1 VSGLRPYQ
9 RDAVGAVWD
18 HIASSDTNPA
28 VVLPTGSGKTHVI
41 AELCRDAVQKW
52 SGRVIVLAHV
62 KELLEQAA
70 GKLRAVA
77 PDLPVGVFSAGLG
90 RRDIGYPVTIA
101 SIQSVYQRAHEL
113 GPLDL
118 VIVDEAHLIPPDGEG
133 MYRRFLSD
141 ARGLCDHQRVIGL
154 TATPYRMKTGTICG
168 SDSVLHEVCFEA
180 SVRELIAGG
189 YLCPLRSRAGKA
201 TADTSDIHVRGGEFI
216 AGELEDRMDED
227 GLVEAACAEVVA
239 ATADRR
245 SVLLFCSG
253 VRHGEHV
260 ARVLREKHGV
270 ECGFVEGGTPA
281 KRRDELLAR
290 FKSGELKYLANVNV
304 LTTGFDAPNVD
315 CVAMLRPTMSPG
327 LYYQM
332 VGRGFRLAE
341 GKADCLVL
349 DFGGNVLRHGPVD
362 AIRLADSSGA
372 AGEAPAK
379 QCPECDALIHAAYA
393 VCPECGHAFP
403 PRRAA
408 HAPAASD
415 AAVVSGSDAP
425 TRRDERVIEVAY
437 HVHHKR
443 GDPAATPTMR
453 VEYRLGFNRWVRE
466 WICFEHPEGGF
477 ARRKAERWWRE
488 RSSDEVPGS
497 VEEAVEWASAGALAP
512 TRSVTIEQ
520 KPGDRWERIVACEL
534 GDKPPRLESP
544 DGLPDL
550 PEGSPVGAGMTCGI
564 PNDEIP
570 F

>member
-1 VSGLRPYQ
+1 MGLRPYQ
-9 RDAVGAVWD
+9 RDAVDAVWN
-18 HIASSDTNPA
+18 HIARSDTNPA

-52 SGRVIVLAHV
+52 NGRVIVLAHV

-90 RRDIGYPVTIA
+90 RRDLGYAVTVA
-101 SIQSVYQRAHEL
+101 GIQSVYQRAHDL

-133 MYRRFLSD
+133 MYRRFLAD
-141 ARGLCDHQRVIGL
+141 ARDLCDHQRVIGL

-168 SDSVLHEVCFEA
+168 PESVLHEVCFEA
-180 SVRELIAGG
+180 GVRELIVQG

-201 TADTSDIHVRGGEFI
+201 TADTSDIHVRGGEFV

-227 GLVEAACAEVVA
+227 ALVEAACAEVVA
-239 ATADRR
+239 ATEHRR

-260 ARVLREKHGV
+260 ARVLRERHGD

-281 KRRDELLAR
+281 KERDALIAR
-290 FKSGELKYLANVNV
+290 FKAGDLKYLANVNV

-332 VGRGFRLAE
+332 VGRGFRLHP
-341 GKADCLVL
+341 GKDDCLVL

-362 AIRLADSSGA
+362 ALVVRDRSSPGD
-372 AGEAPAK
+372 GEAPAK
-379 QCPECDALIHAAYA
+379 ECPECHALIAAGYA
-393 VCPECGHAFP
+393 ICPECGHEFP
-403 PRRAA
+403 RLPPQHATRPGRHAVTTLEEYGPEVVHVDATSWHLHIKRAA
-408 HAPAASD
+408 SGGLDYGAP
-415 AAVVSGSDAP
+415 
-425 TRRDERVIEVAY
+425 
-437 HVHHKR
+437 
-443 GDPAATPTMR
+443 PTMR
-453 VEYRLGFNRWVRE
+453 VEYHCGMTVYRE
-466 WICFEHPEGGF
+466 WICFEHTGY
-477 ARRKAERWWRE
+477 ARARAEEWWRA
-488 RSSDEVPGS
+488 RSNEPVPETVDE
-497 VEEAVEWASAGALAP
+497 AIDLADAGALAP
-512 TRSVTIEQ
+512 TLAITVERRAGEKYDRVVGYALGL
-520 KPGDRWERIVACEL
+520 KPSRLDDPDACPTYDDAMREL
-534 GDKPPRLESP
+534 SP
-544 DGLPDL
+544 D
-550 PEGSPVGAGMTCGI
+550 EV
-564 PNDEIP
+564 P

>member
-1 VSGLRPYQ
+1 MELRAYQ
-9 RDAVGAVWD
+9 RAAVDAVWN
-18 HIASSDTNPA
+18 HIATSDANPA

-41 AELCRDAVQKW
+41 AELCRDAVDKW
-52 SGRVIVLAHV
+52 NGRVVVLAHV

-90 RRDIGYPVTIA
+90 RRDIGYAVTIA
-101 SIQSVYQRAHEL
+101 GIQSVYQRAHDL

-118 VIVDEAHLIPPDGEG
+118 VIVDEAHLIPPDGDG
-133 MYRRFLSD
+133 MYRRFLADASD
-141 ARGLCDHQRVIGL
+141 LCDHQRVIGL

-168 SDSVLHEVCFEA
+168 PDSVLNVVCFEA
-180 SVRELIAGG
+180 GVRELIVQG

-201 TADTSDIHVRGGEFI
+201 TADTSDLHVRGGEFV

-239 ATADRR
+239 ATAERR

-260 ARVLREKHGV
+260 ARVLRERHGA
-270 ECGFVEGGTPA
+270 ECGFVEGNTPV
-281 KRRDELLAR
+281 RERDALIER
-290 FKSGELKYLANVNV
+290 FKRGDLKYLANVNV

-315 CVAMLRPTMSPG
+315 CVAMLRPTLSPG

-341 GKADCLVL
+341 GKSDCLVL

-362 AIRLADSSGA
+362 AIRLADSNSA
-372 AGEAPAK
+372 TGEAPAK

-403 PRRAA
+403 PRQVK
-408 HAPAASD
+408 HASVASD
-415 AAVVSGSDAP
+415 EAIVSGAKGPSRVEAP
-425 TRRDERVIEVAY
+425 VDDVSY

-443 GDPAATPTMR
+443 GDPLARPTMR
-453 VEYRLGFNRWVRE
+453 VEYRIGFNRWVRE
-466 WICFEHPEGGF
+466 WICFEHPEGGY
-477 ARRKAERWWRE
+477 ARKKAEQWWRR
-488 RSSDEVPGS
+488 RSNDDVPLS
-497 VEEAVEWASAGALAP
+497 VEEAVEWAEAGALAP
-512 TRSVTIEQ
+512 TLRITVEK
-520 KPGDRWERIVACEL
+520 KPGDKWERIVGYEL
-534 GDKPPRLESP
+534 GDRPPRLESC
-544 DGLPDL
+544 DDL
-550 PEGSPVGAGMTCGI
+550 PEPVGVTCGI
-564 PNDEIP
+564 PDDEIP